1 MQSNENTKIVGIMLS
16 AQSITF
22 KTMAMSWKSQNVNQQ
37 QGHWHSNLKLKWCCR
52 LMLIC
57 NRIKFVLDISIW
69 CWLHILNRRS
79 LTLISFRHISFT
91 ARHINRL
98 SLSLTLS
105 RILVHS
111 FAYSGIKMWIPV
123 CHETFETITYLQR
136 QLFIFQCV
144 ILRLISSIR
153 FSVVL

>member
-1 MQSNENTKIVGIMLS
+1 MVLSPHVDMHPYEIRTGYIYMMLAS
-16 AQSITF
+16 YLEPEIS
-22 KTMAMSWKSQNVNQQ
+22 
-37 QGHWHSNLKLKWCCR
+37 HSH
-52 LMLIC
+52 LIPAH
-57 NRIKFVLDISIW
+57 FVYSST
-69 CWLHILNRRS
+69 HKP
-79 LTLISFRHISFT
+79 T
-91 ARHINRL
+91 L

-111 FAYSGIKMWIPV
+111 FAYSGIKMWIQV